1 LPDKTAMNGNTRP
14 EQHSLLPHFILL
26 VIAGALAGMVSQLSS
41 WQALTGI
48 DPSYLPFIVL
58 VAAGAV
64 IGAIAPLGT
73 AALAGL
79 LTGMAVAGGGLI
91 FHAFTHGAT
100 RDSWPTV
107 VSYVAIMACLGAFG
121 GFVGAIPVRLLRVW
135 LKRDPGRGKAVS

>member
-1 LPDKTAMNGNTRP
+1 MTGNTHP
-14 EQHSLLPHFILL
+14 EQHPLLVHFILL
-26 VIAGALAGMVSQLSS
+26 VIAGALAGMVSQLST

-79 LTGMAVAGGGLI
+79 LTGMAVAGGGLV

-100 RDSWPTV
+100 RDSWATV
-107 VSYVAIMACLGAFG
+107 ISYVVIMACLGAFG
-121 GFVGAIPVRLLRVW
+121 GLLGAIPVRLLRVW
-135 LKRDPGRGKAVS
+135 FKRGSARGKAAS